1 MSSTKTLELSNALLA
16 IGLEHEEA
24 HGSMVLTLG
33 HSNKVEQ
40 IHIIVKAVRE
50 TVKRLRELSP
60 L

>member
-33 HSNKVEQ
+33 DTRIRLNKY
-40 IHIIVKAVRE
+40 I
-50 TVKRLRELSP
+50 SS
-60 L
+60 